1 MKIIALLLL
10 FLGVLLILA
19 VAAMS
24 VFLFAMAF
32 DAPGSADK
40 PGVWLGNSLIF
51 LPLLLFIAL
60 LIYAFIAYQSGQYT
74 RAVWLGSVFVAVAAG
89 GWAWLRFTSLRA
101 HRKLQEVQARE
112 AEDARRYPTQRF
124 LRPFEGGADT
134 ILVFPSRIVA
144 YRMPRR
150 GDMPFAY
157 SGPVGDLNE
166 ARDAIV
172 IAPAFDGR
180 IRREEFG
187 EFVDE
192 AGRRLTEVYA
202 IR

>member
-1 MKIIALLLL
+1 MKILALLLL
-10 FLGVLLILA
+10 LLGVLLILA
-19 VAAMS
+19 VGALS

-32 DAPGSADK
+32 DAPGSAGK
-40 PGVWLGNSLIF
+40 PGVWAGNLLIF
-51 LPLLLFIAL
+51 LPLLFLVTV
-60 LIYAFIAYQSGQYT
+60 LIFAFVAYQSGHYT
-74 RAVWLGSVFVAVAAG
+74 RAVWLGSVFG
-89 GWAWLRFTSLRA
+89 GVVVGGVIFFGVSSLGALRA
-101 HRKLQEVQARE
+101 LRASQAQVAEE
-112 AEDARRYPTQRF
+112 ARLYPEQRF
-124 LRPFEGGADT
+124 IRPFEGGADT
-134 ILVFPSRIVA
+134 IIVFPSRIVA

-172 IAPAFDGR
+172 IDPVFDKR
-180 IRREEFG
+180 IGLDEFS

-192 AGRRLTEVYA
+192 RGRRLTEVYA